1 MNKSIYKNNFHHS
14 QKYFCKCR
22 LNPQPLKVVDK
33 NTSTSYIATLEIQD
47 APMAEEKIQY
57 VNVSFTNIY
66 RQATFHSEI
75 DTQAILWEELL
86 VLEESGLF
94 RKVQT
99 EDGYKGWINIHQIA
113 ASRSLR
119 SFSTGIITQPH
130 VFFYEDAQR
139 HSQLLRDGFAGMRI
153 PLLQKTE
160 GWIKT
165 CFPDGTEAWVEEEAL
180 QPLPGLSREHLI
192 AYARR
197 FLGVTYFW
205 GGKTPRGFDCS
216 GFVQFI
222 HKLFGIQLRRDS
234 WMQFEDSRFVSDQNM
249 AGQPGDLM
257 FFSESGERIT
267 HVGFCLGS
275 GLLLHARGM
284 VRVNSLQDDH
294 ALFDATLCD
303 HFVAI
308 KTFL

>member
-1 MNKSIYKNNFHHS
+1 MS
-14 QKYFCKCR
+14 QT
-22 LNPQPLKVVDK
+22 LKVVDK

-47 APMAEEKIQY
+47 APMAEKKTKY
-57 VNVSFTNIY
+57 VNVGFANIY
-66 RQATFHSEI
+66 RQDTFHSEI
-75 DTQAILWEELL
+75 DTQAILWEELQ
-86 VLEESGLF
+86 VIEESGLF
-94 RKVQT
+94 QKVLM

-113 ASRSLR
+113 ASRSLS
-119 SFSTGIITQPH
+119 SFSTGMITQPH

-139 HSQLLRDGFAGMRI
+139 HSQVIRDGFAGMRI
-153 PLLQKTE
+153 PLLQKKE

-165 CFPDGTEAWVEEEAL
+165 CFADGTEAWLEEEAL

-197 FLGVTYFW
+197 FLGVPYFW

-234 WMQFEDSRFVSDQNM
+234 WMQFEDGRFVSDQGM

-294 ALFDATLCD
+294 ALFDATLRD
-303 HFVAI
+303 HFVEI